1 MRAAIVKP
9 MEVLELVETSLGK
22 QVLARHS
29 KLRSALQQVD
39 KRSAARPRARTTPEE
54 KQRIAAIVELSF
66 EYKRE
71 TDPDERKNILSTLD
85 EIAAN
90 QPIELPT
97 RTLEQW
103 DDELAAEDREY
114 AKLRQRDETR
124 VERFLKKYSS
134 LKHRAG
140 FRTQVEV
147 AKAAG
152 IGRTQ
157 VAVLESGK
165 HMPQQKTLQKLATA
179 FGVDVAELI

>member
-1 MRAAIVKP
+1 

-29 KLRSALQQVD
+29 KLRSALKQVD
-39 KRSAARPRARTTPEE
+39 KRSAARTSVRTTPEE

-71 TDPDERKNILSTLD
+71 TDPKERKNILRTLD

-90 QPIELPT
+90 KPIELPT
-97 RTLEQW
+97 QTVEQW

-114 AKLRQRDETR
+114 ANLRQRDETR
-124 VERFLKKYSS
+124 MKMFLKRYSS
-134 LKHRAG
+134 FKHRAG
-140 FRTQVEV
+140 FRTQADV
-147 AKAAG
+147 ARAAG

-157 VAVLESGK
+157 ITVLESGK

-179 FGVDVAELI
+179 FGVDVAELM